1 MAYFFYVK
9 DLELDCLPMGHTEND
24 ANSHLVNLNRHLNM
38 NLFHCDFDSPKFFSS
53 TNNRCLK
60 QRKGWLRLK
69 CTNSPLLWNE

>member
-38 NLFHCDFDSPKFFSS
+38 NLFHCDLIHQNPLLQLLK
-53 TNNRCLK
+53 RCLR
-60 QRKGWLRLK
+60 QRKKVLRLK